1 MLGQVD
7 LDNVMEELSKDEID
21 KHGKYKQYTERD
33 RLAIARYAEQNG
45 PRRTARKFDKQ
56 YPNLNESTVRSF
68 LKKYTAMKNHGK
80 KNSTSPIKGMPA
92 KRSRPLMLGTVDKK
106 IWDFLIAVRYRGG
119 LVNRIIAIAAAK
131 GLIQSSSD
139 PD

>member
-1 MLGQVD
+1 
-7 LDNVMEELSKDEID
+7 
-21 KHGKYKQYTERD
+21 
-33 RLAIARYAEQNG
+33 
-45 PRRTARKFDKQ
+45 
-56 YPNLNESTVRSF
+56 
-68 LKKYTAMKNHGK
+68 MKNHGK

-92 KRSRPLMLGTVDKK
+92 KRSRPLMLGIVDKK